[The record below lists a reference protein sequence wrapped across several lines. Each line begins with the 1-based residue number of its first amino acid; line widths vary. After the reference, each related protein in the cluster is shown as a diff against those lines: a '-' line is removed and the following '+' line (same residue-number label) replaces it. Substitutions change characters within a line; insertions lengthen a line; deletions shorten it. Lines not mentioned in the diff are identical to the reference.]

1 MSKTAFK
8 LDPELNVTGKGTLT
22 AAAQR
27 VGQLSLG
34 NCVAKGVAAYQ
45 NIDRE
50 YRKALA
56 NDGRIVGTE
65 RADILEEIDM
75 FIDILLLMMRI
86 LDEERRKENVTLI
99 ENRHSGFTMTIREH
113 NSLWEAQGKLNVF
126 MVRPVKNFR
135 TIYNNKLA
143 PQIIELLKNYGQAL
157 EDGVL
162 DVAEMQTLKQDVK
175 QVLYYGIFLRFQV
188 EQCLV
193 ND

>member
-1 MSKTAFK
+1 MSKTSFQ
-8 LDPELNVTGKGTLT
+8 LDAELNVVGKGTLSS
-22 AAAQR
+22 AAQALGQVTLANCISKA
-27 VGQLSLG
+27 VGS
-34 NCVAKGVAAYQ
+34 YQ

-56 NDGRIVGTE
+56 NDGRIVGKE
-65 RADILEEIDM
+65 RSDILEEVDL
-75 FIDILLLMMRI
+75 FLDILLLMMRI
-86 LDEERRKENVTLI
+86 LDEERRKENVVLI
-99 ENRHSGFTMTIREH
+99 ENKHSGFTMTIKER
-113 NSLWEAQGKLNVF
+113 NYIWEAQGKLNVF

-143 PQIIELLKNYGQAL
+143 PQIIELLKNYGAAL

-162 DVAEMQTLKQDVK
+162 DVNEMHTLKKDVR
-175 QVLYYGIFLRFQV
+175 QVLYYGIFLRFQI